1 LLIICCLS
9 LNIVFM
15 KKRLLHPTLK
25 YLAAL
30 LVLLALQTTQLQA
43 RSFSSGYVIT
53 NEGTRLNGGIHFN
66 NITPGFVVFR
76 DPSGRTTNYT
86 AVQLLSFGIDK
97 ESEFVSRKI
106 QYRNRE
112 QNVFLQRV
120 IEGEFTY
127 LYLKHKPD
135 RFFIEHTD
143 GALTEITSEN
153 FEETFNQ
160 WAGWCPRWS
169 NQLRYSKPRHNRVK
183 MLVDMVNNIQCRAL
197 PFSNAGVFA
206 GSFDLTHQ
214 LNNHF
219 FKESHIFETSLTR
232 NSITA
237 GVWYERPIWKAPAFS
252 IRYAAAIYQHRE
264 LNALYTFGDERFK
277 VFEAERTDLN
287 LSVLPTFNLNIS
299 PIIRPY
305 LMAGP
310 VGVLNL
316 SQYGESVETWVIGE
330 GNSQNYPNDF
340 SLSGFAAGYTA
351 GAGVHFYY
359 MPNRYLAAEV
369 QYLQLF
375 FEKGHQAN
383 GLQLNLKINILAF

>member
-1 LLIICCLS
+1 M
-9 LNIVFM
+9 N
-15 KKRLLHPTLK
+15 KRLFYPTLK

-30 LVLLALQTTQLQA
+30 LLLVVIQTTELQA

-53 NEGTRLNGGIHFN
+53 NDGTRVTGGIHFN

-86 AVQLLSFGIDK
+86 AVQLQSFGV
-97 ESEFVSRKI
+97 ESKGEFVSRI
-106 QYRNRE
+106 INYRNRE

-127 LYLKHKPD
+127 LYLKHRPD

-183 MLVDMVNNIQCRAL
+183 MLVDMVNNKECRAL
-197 PFSNAGVFA
+197 PYANVGIMAGQYT
-206 GSFDLTHQ
+206 LTHQ
-214 LNNHF
+214 LGNQF
-219 FKESHIFETSLTR
+219 FEESHIFETSLQR
-232 NSITA
+232 KSIAA
-237 GVWYERPIWKAPAFS
+237 GIWYERPIWKFPVFS
-252 IRYAAAIYQHRE
+252 IRYTAALYQHQE
-264 LNALYTFGDERFK
+264 LNTLYTFGTERYK
-277 VFEAERTDLN
+277 EFEAKRTDMNISAIPTFYLN
-287 LSVLPTFNLNIS
+287 LSPVF
-299 PIIRPY
+299 RPY

-310 VGVLNL
+310 VALVNL
-316 SQYGESVETWVIGE
+316 TQQGKSVETWIFE
-330 GNSQNYPNDF
+330 DGNTQNYPDEF
-340 SLSGFAAGYTA
+340 SLGNFGAGYTA
-351 GAGVHFYY
+351 GAGAHIYY
-359 MPNRYLAAEV
+359 MPNRFVAAEV

-383 GLQLNLKINILAF
+383 GLQFNIKINILPF